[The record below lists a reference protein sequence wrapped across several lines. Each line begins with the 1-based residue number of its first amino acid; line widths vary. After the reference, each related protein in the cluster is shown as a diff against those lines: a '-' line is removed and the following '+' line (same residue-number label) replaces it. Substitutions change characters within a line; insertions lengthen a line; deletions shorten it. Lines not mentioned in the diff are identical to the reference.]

1 MKHVKSVSK
10 KATPSKAFVWEWFV
24 NTKTSPWSAGII
36 PSKYNAANG
45 TYYSDALWSSSDSI
59 DPTDP
64 ADIP

>member
-24 NTKTSPWSAGII
+24 DTKPFPGVGII
-36 PSKYNAANG
+36 QGAGKPACV
-45 TYYSDALWSSSDSI
+45 DALWTSPDSI
-59 DPTDP
+59 DPNDP

>member
-36 PSKYNAANG
+36 PSKY
-45 TYYSDALWSSSDSI
+45 THYSDVLWDSSDSI

-64 ADIP
+64 ADIPLSE